1 MKNPLNLII
10 SRSTS
15 NKLLT
20 CLKKRQPS
28 LQAPCNFNSFK
39 YNFQISN
46 DVILFDYTTK
56 FKIPEEIVH
65 TCYKKN
71 IAYHINLSPQNTT
84 TWPNAHVEDTNDKQ
98 MFAIFHPL
106 VLVNGKQIFKLCE
119 PNLEH
124 ESVGP
129 ILVISGMKMHVTS
142 NYKTSLEF
150 SKQLVFHAKVKPGHI
165 TLDLFFGLGY
175 CSKEAIAFRASRVVS
190 FEKYEQ
196 VVMLA
201 KKNVHFSVNLDSP
214 QLQLHCGVDVGKK
227 KIFDYLKNY
236 KFDSVIIDP
245 PKSEVMLAVYS
256 EEYLRQLAQF
266 IKPGA
271 RVVTYVPEGTTKQY
285 YKVLSNIIEIF
296 ESTNMYE
303 FLYTEEKYIY
313 VFKRI

>member
-1 MKNPLNLII
+1 
-10 SRSTS
+10 
-15 NKLLT
+15 
-20 CLKKRQPS
+20 
-28 LQAPCNFNSFK
+28 
-39 YNFQISN
+39 
-46 DVILFDYTTK
+46 
-56 FKIPEEIVH
+56 
-65 TCYKKN
+65 
-71 IAYHINLSPQNTT
+71 
-84 TWPNAHVEDTNDKQ
+84 
-98 MFAIFHPL
+98 
-106 VLVNGKQIFKLCE
+106 
-119 PNLEH
+119 
-124 ESVGP
+124 
-129 ILVISGMKMHVTS
+129 
-142 NYKTSLEF
+142 
-150 SKQLVFHAKVKPGHI
+150 
-165 TLDLFFGLGY
+165 
-175 CSKEAIAFRASRVVS
+175 AIAFRASRVVS

-296 ESTNMYE
+296 ESTNMY
-303 FLYTEEKYIY
+303 
-313 VFKRI
+313 